1 MVKGLNGERSFEL
14 KIKYERSITF
24 TIFSVSKP
32 LNKYLYN
39 QVMMAVTVILSQ
51 VISQLSGV
59 SSCSTTSP
67 STICFLSQTATA
79 TTTTAA
85 STTTIEWSMPLV
97 NSTPTSDYTSEPTL
111 FQDCSTASGVVPLP
125 NYTPQDLL
133 YRHELLKSVENEVG
147 HLLSVENITKDDS
160 LSIQSRL
167 KDINKVHKI
176 PGCVLKLSYEFAKFS
191 YNYGLPMT
199 KSTWRAFTTVV
210 NLASGEQIFHKG
222 ETRRTGIKRLVK
234 LLDNKVANDYPKIR
248 REFDP
253 SLAKLEV
260 LFKKSGVAS
269 LVEELP
275 LVQSDDQF
283 QQLKRVIDVTGYHC
297 EVTVK
302 VSEPVNGEAG
312 MNITIVVDELSPLD
326 NQPLIRHNNSY
337 FVPTFSGTIDEDL
350 LEEALNGIMEKLIDG
365 LDNFG
370 TKGVNS
376 HS

>member
-1 MVKGLNGERSFEL
+1 
-14 KIKYERSITF
+14 
-24 TIFSVSKP
+24 
-32 LNKYLYN
+32 
-39 QVMMAVTVILSQ
+39 
-51 VISQLSGV
+51 
-59 SSCSTTSP
+59 
-67 STICFLSQTATA
+67 
-79 TTTTAA
+79 
-85 STTTIEWSMPLV
+85 MPLV

-111 FQDCSTASGVVPLP
+111 YQDCSTASGVVPLP
-125 NYTPQDLL
+125 NYTPQDLS

-147 HLLSVENITKDDS
+147 HLLSVENITNDDS

-234 LLDNKVANDYPKIR
+234 LLDNKVASDYPKIK